1 MRCQRLYARVL
12 LILILLLVCYTSINA
27 QTPVVTIVFTTPAE
41 DALGAIRQLVEL
53 FNSTHKQIKVEH
65 KTLSSG
71 SDDCHRYYVT
81 AFLAKSNSFDVF
93 SADIIWSAEF
103 ASSGWVEPLDTYFTP
118 QQRSRFLPGPIAGCT
133 YRNHIWA
140 VPWFTDSGILL
151 YRSDLVKAPPKT
163 WGELLTTAKELMEKG
178 RIKYGYVF
186 QGNQYEGLTCNVLE
200 LIWNNG
206 GEVFDERNQ
215 VAINTLEAIGGLQI
229 LVDIIASG
237 ICPPDVLSYQEE
249 DARLIFQDGNVLFA
263 RNWPYAWSLMN
274 QADSPVR
281 GKVGISPLPIG
292 PMGEVARAQS
302 SSCLGGWNLM
312 INRYSKN
319 KEAAWK
325 FIEYMTGYEGQK
337 INSINGGRL
346 PTRLAVYKDPE
357 VLQVNPYYKDLY
369 HNFLHSRPRPVSPYY
384 SAISEIMQIN
394 FYKALTEDMSCREAI
409 FEISRNIEKL
419 VID

>member
-1 MRCQRLYARVL
+1 MKYNGFYMHVL
-12 LILILLLVCYTSINA
+12 LSLLFVFIIASTRA
-27 QTPVVTIVFTTPAE
+27 QTSVATIVFTTPAE

-53 FNSTHKQIKVEH
+53 FNSTHEQIKVEH

-81 AFLAKSNSFDVF
+81 AFLAKSSSFDVL

-103 ASSGWVEPLDTYFTP
+103 ASSGWVEPLDRYFALEE
-118 QQRSRFLPGPIAGCT
+118 RSHFLPGPIAGCT
-133 YRNHIWA
+133 YKNQIWA
-140 VPWFTDSGILL
+140 VPWFTDSGVLF
-151 YRSDLVKAPPKT
+151 YRRDLVKEPPKT
-163 WGELLTTAKELMEKG
+163 WGELFSIATEMMEKG
-178 RIKYGYVF
+178 RIKYGYAF

-206 GEVFDERNQ
+206 GQVFDAHHQ
-215 VAINTLEAIGGLQI
+215 VAINSPEAIEALQI
-229 LVDIIASG
+229 LVDIMKAG

-249 DARLIFQDGNVLFA
+249 DVRLIFQDGNVLFA

-274 QADSPVR
+274 HADSPVR
-281 GKVGISPLPIG
+281 GRVGLAPLPVG
-292 PMGEVARAQS
+292 PKGEVTIAQS

-325 FIEYMTGYEGQK
+325 FIEFMTGFTCQK
-337 INSINGGRL
+337 INSVTGGRL
-346 PTRLAVYKDPE
+346 PTRRAVYKDPE
-357 VLQVNPYYKDLY
+357 VLKVNPYYTDLY
-369 HNFLHSRPRPVSPYY
+369 DNFLHSRPRPVSPYY

-394 FYKALTEDMSCREAI
+394 FYVALTGDVSCRQAM
-409 FEISRNIEKL
+409 FEISRHLQEL
-419 VID
+419 TGD

>member
-12 LILILLLVCYTSINA
+12 LIFILLVVCHISINA
-27 QTPVVTIVFTTPAE
+27 QTPIVTIVFTTPAE

-53 FNSTHKQIKVEH
+53 FNSIHQQIKVEH

-103 ASSGWVEPLDTYFTP
+103 ASSGWVEPLDAYFTP
-118 QQRSRFLPGPIAGCT
+118 KQRSRFLPGPIAGCT
-133 YRNHIWA
+133 YKNRIWA

-151 YRSDLVKAPPKT
+151 YRSDLVKTPPKT
-163 WGELLTTAKELMEKG
+163 WKELLATARELIEEG

-215 VAINTLEAIGGLQI
+215 VSLNTPEAIGGLQI

-292 PMGEVARAQS
+292 PMGEVARVQS

-325 FIEYMTGYEGQK
+325 FIEYLTGYEGQK

-369 HNFLHSRPRPVSPYY
+369 QNFLYSRPRPVSPYY

-394 FYKALTEDMSCREAI
+394 FYKALTEDLSCREAI

-419 VID
+419 AID